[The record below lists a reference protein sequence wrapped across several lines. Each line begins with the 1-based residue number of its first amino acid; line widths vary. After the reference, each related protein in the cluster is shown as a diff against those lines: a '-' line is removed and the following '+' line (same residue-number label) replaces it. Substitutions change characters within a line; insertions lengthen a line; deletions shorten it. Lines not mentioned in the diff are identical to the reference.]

1 LKRLRQNT
9 FSNGES
15 VYKTIIFSSP
25 ESFFS
30 PHAMALCSFKNDSLI
45 LSIDCSFMLFTSYI
59 FSSSSSFLY
68 FFFGFCSTN
77 RETQQT
83 FSSSPR
89 FFSER
94 QAQLETVEKVRK
106 KLLDCRNVN
115 KLESRFRGG
124 KPVPFAKQTSFGR
137 HKNGNLFSL

>member
-1 LKRLRQNT
+1 MPWLYVVSKMTASFCRLIVPLCCSLLTSFPLLLR
-9 FSNGES
+9 FF
-15 VYKTIIFSSP
+15 I
-25 ESFFS
+25 FFS
-30 PHAMALCSFKNDSLI
+30 GSA
-45 LSIDCSFMLFTSYI
+45 
-59 FSSSSSFLY
+59 
-68 FFFGFCSTN
+68 
-77 RETQQT
+77 QQT
-83 FSSSPR
+83 EKPSKRSPLR
-89 FFSER
+89 HVFFSER